1 MLRQI
6 NQIFTIKFIS
16 VLIISFPSAIVA
28 EYLNIPLAW
37 FLGPMLATSIGAL
50 MGLKIIIPRIVLSS
64 ILILL
69 GLYIGNYIDK
79 DLFSQIHQWAFTSL
93 IMFAYIILSIFIVS
107 IYLQKFSKYEKK
119 TSIFS
124 AAPGALG
131 PLMILA
137 EDAKTDLSQVAT
149 SHLIRLIIIITVFP
163 FIVNSFYDVDSVN
176 ISEEIITDQNLYHLM
191 ILIASSVILIL
202 FFEKIKVPAALLT
215 GTLVA
220 SGLLQITEVASYQIS
235 PDIIDYCLLILGSS
249 VGCRFADKT
258 FGEIGRNALHS
269 FVATFLLVILGVAAA
284 VIAGLIIDK
293 NFFTLLLSYC
303 PGGIYEVAVIAIF
316 FDLDPEFVSFHHIIR
331 LLMILLYAEIK
342 NKAEI
347 RSLPRRSI
355 KFAMQICTELNYMC
369 QKLKSLI

>member
-1 MLRQI
+1 MQNNQAI
-6 NQIFTIKFIS
+6 PFNKENFKQIFSIKFLLVIAIS
-16 VLIISFPSAIVA
+16 VPSAIVA
-28 EYLNIPLAW
+28 DYFNLPLAW

-50 MGLKIIIPRIVLSS
+50 LGLKIKIPRIILSS

-79 DLFSQIHQWAFTSL
+79 DLFAQIHEWIFTSL
-93 IMFAYIILSIFIVS
+93 IMFIYIILSIFVVS

-137 EDAKTDLSQVAT
+137 EDQKTDLSHVAT
-149 SHLIRLIIIITVFP
+149 SHLIRLIIIVTVFP
-163 FIVNSFYDVDSVN
+163 FFVNSYYNAEMTEFVGEINKNQN
-176 ISEEIITDQNLYHLM
+176 IFHLFSLIISSI
-191 ILIASSVILIL
+191 ILIII
-202 FFEKIKVPAALLT
+202 FDKFKIPAALLS

-220 SGLLQITEVASYQIS
+220 SGILQLTDVASYQVS
-235 PDIIDYCLLILGSS
+235 ADIVDYSLLILGAS

-258 FGEIGRNALHS
+258 FNEVAKNAFHS
-269 FVATFLLVILGVAAA
+269 FIATFLLVALGIVAALVA
-284 VIAGLIIDK
+284 SFIIDK

-331 LLMILLYAEIK
+331 LLMILFIVPIIL
-342 NKAEI
+342 
-347 RSLPRRSI
+347 R
-355 KFAMQICTELNYMC
+355 F
-369 QKLKSLI
+369 LKKT

>member
-1 MLRQI
+1 
-6 NQIFTIKFIS
+6 
-16 VLIISFPSAIVA
+16 
-28 EYLNIPLAW
+28 
-37 FLGPMLATSIGAL
+37 
-50 MGLKIIIPRIVLSS
+50 
-64 ILILL
+64 
-69 GLYIGNYIDK
+69 
-79 DLFSQIHQWAFTSL
+79 
-93 IMFAYIILSIFIVS
+93 
-107 IYLQKFSKYEKK
+107 
-119 TSIFS
+119 
-124 AAPGALG
+124 
-131 PLMILA
+131 MILA

-163 FIVNSFYDVDSVN
+163 FIVNSFYDVESVN
-176 ISEEIITDQNLYHLM
+176 ISKKIIANQNIYHLM

-202 FFEKIKVPAALLT
+202 LFEKIRVPAALLT

-220 SGLLQITEVASYQIS
+220 SGLLQITEVASFQIS

-284 VIAGLIIDK
+284 VVAGLIIDK

-331 LLMILLYAEIK
+331 LLMILFTVPVILKLISK
-342 NKAEI
+342 KA
-347 RSLPRRSI
+347 
-355 KFAMQICTELNYMC
+355 
-369 QKLKSLI
+369 